1 MANGHGG
8 KRKNAGR
15 KKGSAYLTQAR
26 IKLLESQDEI
36 IDSLIREAKA
46 GDVQAL
52 KLCVERLVPVV
63 KEQPIFM
70 DCENETKTVL
80 ILETIRAHVLAGE
93 ISLSEAM
100 QQAEFIKSLN
110 GKIAIE
116 KNSMSFEEFFNQK

>member
-1 MANGHGG
+1 MADGHGG
-8 KRKNAGR
+8 KRKGAGR

-26 IKLLESQDEI
+26 IKLLENQNEI
-36 IDSLIREAKA
+36 IDSLIQQAKA

-52 KLCVERLVPVV
+52 KLCVERLLPIA
-63 KEQPIFM
+63 KEQPVFM
-70 DCENETKTVL
+70 NCGDETETAP
-80 ILETIRAHVLAGE
+80 ILEVIRAQVLAGE
-93 ISLSEAM
+93 ISIDEAM